1 MLSYRHA
8 FHAGNHADV
17 LKHCVLVQILRYLNQ
32 KEAPYW
38 YIDTH
43 AGAGRYTLDAGYATR
58 LQEYRDGIGRL
69 WQRNDLPEP
78 VADYVELVRRIN
90 PDGQL
95 RHYPGSPWFA
105 HTLLREQDK
114 LKLFE
119 LHTSDHPLL
128 AQMFHH
134 AGRRV
139 QVQPIDGH
147 AGLKALLPPPPR
159 RALTLI
165 DPAWENK
172 QEYRQIL
179 TTLQDSLKRFP
190 TGIYALWY
198 PQLARPESRQIP
210 DKLKTLPIQNWLHVT
225 LSVTNPDATTP
236 GMAGSGLFI
245 LNPPWTLA
253 ASLQK
258 TLPWLAAV
266 LGQDE
271 RAGYRIETEETEATG
286 ATKEARN
293 PAAKPGRPAPR
304 RER

>member
-17 LKHCVLVQILRYLNQ
+17 LKHYVLVQLLQHLNQ

-43 AGAGRYTLDAGYATR
+43 AGAGRYTLDSGYATQ

-69 WQRNDLPEP
+69 WNRNDLPESI
-78 VADYVELVRRIN
+78 AEYVELVRRLN

-105 HTLLREQDK
+105 DALLREQDK

-119 LHTSDHPLL
+119 LHTSDFPLL
-128 AQMFHH
+128 MQMFRH

-139 QVQPIDGH
+139 QIQPLDGH

-165 DPAWENK
+165 DPSWENK

-179 TTLQDSLKRFP
+179 TTLQDSLRRFS
-190 TGIYALWY
+190 TGIYAIWY
-198 PQLARPESRQIP
+198 PQLARPEARQLP
-210 DKLKTLPIQNWLHVT
+210 EKLKRLSTRNWLHVS
-225 LSVTNPDATTP
+225 LSVAAADSPSP
-236 GMAGSGLFI
+236 GMTGSGLFI

-253 ASLQK
+253 ATLHDA
-258 TLPWLAAV
+258 LPWLVEV
-266 LGQDE
+266 LAQDA
-271 RAGYRIETEETEATG
+271 RAGYQIETGEA
-286 ATKEARN
+286 APEAGL
-293 PAAKPGRPAPR
+293 PTQ
-304 RER
+304 

>member
-17 LKHCVLVQILRYLNQ
+17 LKHCVLVQLLRHLNQ
-32 KEAPYW
+32 KDAPYW

-43 AGAGRYTLDAGYATR
+43 AGAGRYALDTGYATR

-69 WQRNDLPEP
+69 WERNDLPEP
-78 VADYVELVRRIN
+78 LADYVELVRRVN

-105 HTLLREQDK
+105 STLLREQDK

-128 AQMFHH
+128 AQMFRQ

-139 QVQPIDGH
+139 QIQPVDGH

-159 RALTLI
+159 RALILI
-165 DPAWENK
+165 DPSWENK

-190 TGIYALWY
+190 TGIYAIWY
-198 PQLARPESRQIP
+198 PQLARPESRQLP
-210 DKLKTLPIQNWLHVT
+210 DKLKTLPLKSWLHVA
-225 LSVTNPDATTP
+225 LSVTDPNSSAQ

-253 ASLQK
+253 ASLQEMM
-258 TLPWLAAV
+258 PWLVKV
-266 LGQDE
+266 LGQDD
-271 RAGYRIETEETEATG
+271 RASHLLETGETPSA
-286 ATKEARN
+286 
-293 PAAKPGRPAPR
+293 PPGRKA
-304 RER
+304 